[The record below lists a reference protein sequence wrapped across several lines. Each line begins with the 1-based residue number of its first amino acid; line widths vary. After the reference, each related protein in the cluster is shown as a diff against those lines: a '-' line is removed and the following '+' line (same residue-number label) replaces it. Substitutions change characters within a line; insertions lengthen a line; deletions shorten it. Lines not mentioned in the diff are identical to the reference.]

1 MNTSVPGHEESHGG
15 STPPTA
21 PARRLVSA
29 LWWVGGN
36 FEEIGCAV
44 LLAMLVAAVAA
55 GVLFRYGFDAPLSW
69 PEELSRFAL
78 VWLTFLG
85 ASMAAKRQ
93 GHIVVDF
100 IGMFLPPQVRLWV
113 VCAAHVAVLGFLG
126 VFTVASIPMVQKMW
140 VSVSTALSIRMSYV
154 YICIPVA
161 STLMMFH
168 IARQLWAT
176 ARALRVAQ
184 GR

>member
-1 MNTSVPGHEESHGG
+1 MTKSEFHDRQDAQGAPPPSAAPRFVPAVRWIG
-15 STPPTA
+15 TN
-21 PARRLVSA
+21 L
-29 LWWVGGN
+29 
-36 FEEIGCAV
+36 EEIGCAL
-44 LLAMLVAAVAA
+44 LLALLVGVVAA

-100 IGMFLPPQVRLWV
+100 IGMFLPTPIRLWV
-113 VCAAHVAVLGFLG
+113 VCAVHVAVLGFLG

-154 YICIPVA
+154 YVCIPVA
-161 STLMMFH
+161 SSLMMIH
-168 IARQLWAT
+168 TARQLWET
-176 ARALRVAQ
+176 ARALRVSG

>member
-1 MNTSVPGHEESHGG
+1 MTKSGIHHRQDAHGVPPL
-15 STPPTA
+15 PPA
-21 PARRLVSA
+21 PRLVPA
-29 LWWVGGN
+29 VRWVGAN
-36 FEEIGCAV
+36 LEEIGCAL
-44 LLAMLVAAVAA
+44 LLALLVGAVAA

-100 IGMFLPPQVRLWV
+100 VGMFLPTPIRLWV
-113 VCAAHVAVLGFLG
+113 VCVVHVAVLGFLG
-126 VFTVASIPMVQKMW
+126 IFTLASLPMVQKMW
-140 VSVSTALSIRMSYV
+140 VSVSTALSLRMSYV
-154 YICIPVA
+154 YVCIPVA
-161 STLMMFH
+161 SSLMMIH
-168 IARQLWAT
+168 TARQLWET
-176 ARALRVAQ
+176 ARALRAAG